1 MKKAV
6 LLFLLSILTLTFVG
20 CSEKENGMEMTIYYV
35 NSDENA
41 LVQEEYNLLAVDTKP
56 QIEEI
61 LTAMKDADHN
71 VNYHSAI
78 PEELEVKEFRYRNK
92 RLDLVFSEEYNSI
105 QKGREVLLRAALV
118 QTLVQIPEVSV
129 VSFYVE
135 SQPLTTLSGEV
146 IGYMRAEDFVQNTG
160 SILKSYK
167 TTDLRLYF
175 SNMEGTAL
183 VTEKKSNVRY
193 GSNTSIEKLA
203 VEQLMKGTSSDKSKS
218 PIPSNAKLLS
228 VSLKD
233 GVCYV
238 NFDSTFL
245 SEGINQIPE
254 VTVYSIVNS
263 IIANG
268 NATKVQILV
277 DGSSDVKLMG
287 TFDLNRIFEWNAEII
302 GE

>member
-1 MKKAV
+1 
-6 LLFLLSILTLTFVG
+6 
-20 CSEKENGMEMTIYYV
+20 
-35 NSDENA
+35 
-41 LVQEEYNLLAVDTKP
+41 
-56 QIEEI
+56 
-61 LTAMKDADHN
+61 
-71 VNYHSAI
+71 
-78 PEELEVKEFRYRNK
+78 
-92 RLDLVFSEEYNSI
+92 
-105 QKGREVLLRAALV
+105 
-118 QTLVQIPEVSV
+118 
-129 VSFYVE
+129 
-135 SQPLTTLSGEV
+135 
-146 IGYMRAEDFVQNTG
+146 MRAEDFVQNTG

-175 SNMEGTAL
+175 SNTEGTAL
-183 VTEKKSNVRY
+183 VTQKKSNVRY

-277 DGSSDVKLMG
+277 EGSSDVKLMG